1 MYRDGLPHAVFRTDY
16 IDRLRS
22 LLRSSGQSGSP
33 PETGRAS
40 TPKYVRRLHRSSQ
53 PKRLFSEA
61 VDDEPCLTVQNP
73 ADVVGETVFD
83 CRPSVLPVSIPLL
96 GLGPGMMAEA
106 RPNKDLR
113 PFEETGK
120 SIMDMDTNEITIN
133 RIIGFEWDEA
143 GTDLED
149 KGPTAVASPVEV
161 VTDPFGRG
169 DNFDFDLAKV
179 MCDVSVIPSLIT
191 PIEEL
196 EVQPPS
202 RVAEYAAPA
211 TPAFENVVES
221 PGYTVPEDSGLAWIQ
236 GFAPVSETVL
246 DEEGGHWVSL
256 KDLPPLP
263 VPTSAA
269 TPVVVPVAEGPAVPT
284 MQPTPDDTRIKP
296 GTGGVRQ
303 ADKAQVFMVESTAG
317 STSSPLCQ
325 ATEDISPDLT
335 REGPFDAG
343 EVIPEPGQ
351 SPLMLNSTSGCQFRM
366 TVITGTIWIRNMG
379 YTFTTPV

>member
-1 MYRDGLPHAVFRTDY
+1 MEHSGISTDILLFSEVGLSLTQHYRVYRGGLPHAVFHTDY

-40 TPKYVRRLHRSSQ
+40 TPKSVRRLHRSSQ
-53 PKRLFSEA
+53 PKRLLSEA
-61 VDDEPCLTVQNP
+61 VDNEPCLTVQNP
-73 ADVVGETVFD
+73 VDVVGETVFD

-106 RPNKDLR
+106 RPSKDLR
-113 PFEETGK
+113 PLEETGK
-120 SIMDMDTNEITIN
+120 FIIDMDTNEITIN

-149 KGPTAVASPVEV
+149 EGPTAVASPVEV

-179 MCDVSVIPSLIT
+179 MCDVSVIPSIIT

-202 RVAEYAAPA
+202 RAAEYAAPA

-221 PGYTVPEDSGLAWIQ
+221 PRLY
-236 GFAPVSETVL
+236 
-246 DEEGGHWVSL
+246 
-256 KDLPPLP
+256 
-263 VPTSAA
+263 
-269 TPVVVPVAEGPAVPT
+269 GP
-284 MQPTPDDTRIKP
+284 
-296 GTGGVRQ
+296 
-303 ADKAQVFMVESTAG
+303 
-317 STSSPLCQ
+317 
-325 ATEDISPDLT
+325 
-335 REGPFDAG
+335 
-343 EVIPEPGQ
+343 
-351 SPLMLNSTSGCQFRM
+351 
-366 TVITGTIWIRNMG
+366 
-379 YTFTTPV
+379 